1 MYDSPHRRRAYRP
14 LCLSPLSSTASRQS
28 IPSVERFHGLGR
40 APLFTRPLASPLRL
54 SRCGRDEVISH
65 QVCKIRARSNCLG
78 LFLYK
83 TRPSGTMIRKFL
95 CVSRSRKPTRDGFLC
110 VSRSRK
116 PTRDGQHRSR
126 SQQYHGL
133 LICGCRSQLCV
144 CPARD
149 RLNPILRYFYTDAM
163 E

>member
-95 CVSRSRKPTRDGFLC
+95 CVSRSRKPTRDG
-110 VSRSRK
+110 
-116 PTRDGQHRSR
+116 QHRSR